1 MERLKP
7 IPVPIGGEVKTPDG
21 GTLTAVY
28 EDPNVARRDQII
40 TTSTDVHEAGHGVV
54 GKLTGSN
61 IIRMRTRLSGKIRGD
76 VVLDG
81 LNLIAAASSQD
92 ENGNGHD
99 TWILEQNGVSPI
111 AMGAIA
117 RGYKNRAR
125 DEIHE
130 VAAEL
135 AIRREL
141 GDSDV
146 ESAMKDGKEGRKVVV
161 LYKNREGNRRR
172 EIRTRVK
179 GPVAMVPD
187 VEYELPIAA

>member
-1 MERLKP
+1 MERLRPTP
-7 IPVPIGGEVKTPDG
+7 IPIGGEVKTPDG
-21 GTLTAVY
+21 GILTAVY
-28 EDPNVARRDQII
+28 EDSNVARRDQVK

-61 IIRMRTRLSGKIRGD
+61 IVRMRTGLSGNTRGD
-76 VVLDG
+76 VILDG

-99 TWILEQNGVSPI
+99 TGILEQNGVSPS

-141 GDSDV
+141 RDSDV
-146 ESAMKDGKEGRKVVV
+146 ESAMKDGREGRRVVV
-161 LYKNREGNRRR
+161 LYRDREGNKRR

-179 GPVAMVPD
+179 GQIAMVPN
-187 VEYELPIAA
+187 VEYTLPQAA